1 MADIEKMYF
10 QIFVA
15 EQYRSLLRFLW
26 WNERNISDKP
36 TDYEICVHMFGGFS
50 SGACSNY
57 APKIPAIENKE
68 KFGEEAAQTLI
79 SMLIAC

>member
-26 WNERNISDKP
+26 WKERNISDKP
-36 TDYEICVHMFGGFS
+36 TDYEMCVHVFGGFHL
-50 SGACSNY
+50 G
-57 APKIPAIENKE
+57 PA
-68 KFGEEAAQTLI
+68 AV
-79 SMLIAC
+79 MLQK